1 MAFTKMSVTYNSFT
15 VHIHPCYTY
24 VKENP
29 VIQDLDSKKNIA
41 RQVATLE
48 ALVENLDQR
57 GLLVL
62 QVMLGQ
68 QAMKLLSETHVE
80 TVTKPK
86 VLKPD

>member
-1 MAFTKMSVTYNSFT
+1 M
-15 VHIHPCYTY
+15 
-24 VKENP
+24 
-29 VIQDLDSKKNIA
+29 IQDLDSKKNIA

>member
-1 MAFTKMSVTYNSFT
+1 VSYKLLYNF
-15 VHIHPCYTY
+15 IQYLYTY

-29 VIQDLDSKKNIA
+29 LIQDLDSKKNIA
-41 RQVATLE
+41 RQAATLE
-48 ALVENLDQR
+48 GLVDNLDQR

-68 QAMKLLSETHVE
+68 QAMKLLSEKHVSD
-80 TVTKPK
+80 VTKPK